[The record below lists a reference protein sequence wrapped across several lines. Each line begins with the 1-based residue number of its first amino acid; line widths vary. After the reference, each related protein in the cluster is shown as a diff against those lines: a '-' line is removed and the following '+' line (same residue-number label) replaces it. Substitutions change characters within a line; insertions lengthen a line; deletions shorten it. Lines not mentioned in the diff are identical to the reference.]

1 MANIVITT
9 KGGSGLYVDFGGYA
23 SSELQSPQ
31 GFNSK
36 LLEHI
41 EPYGGGVVVKMSGRD
56 SGAWYV
62 AHTATTGF
70 LIIDTIDG
78 ASPLSKNDL
87 IDKLTALM

>member
-1 MANIVITT
+1 KKNMANIVITT

-41 EPYGGGVVVKMSGRD
+41 EPYGEGV
-56 SGAWYV
+56 
-62 AHTATTGF
+62 
-70 LIIDTIDG
+70 
-78 ASPLSKNDL
+78 
-87 IDKLTALM
+87 